1 MMIFWMFLNFS
12 TFIVFAVSMFSLIWT
27 LIAEPEKKSWN
38 IVLISGITWFL
49 LFIIICFMMFSTI

>member
-12 TFIVFAVSMFSLIWT
+12 TFVVFIVFIFSLIWT
-27 LIAEPEKKSWN
+27 LLEKSDKKRWSV
-38 IVLISGITWFL
+38 VLISGIVWLL

>member
-12 TFIVFAVSMFSLIWT
+12 TFIVFAVFMFSLIWT
-27 LIAEPEKKSWN
+27 LIAEPKKKSWN